1 MQNTIKSLVKVIYIF
16 MLLSEFYRIN
26 IAFSREKQCRIM
38 LIKISVLCQ
47 SVCLVFC
54 LIVKFSTMNMLQSG
68 KIKKCGESCQMNA
81 TFKKL
86 TSFIKT
92 QTS

>member
-26 IAFSREKQCRIM
+26 IAFSREKQCGIM
-38 LIKISVLCQ
+38 SIKISVLCQ
-47 SVCLVFC
+47 SVCLVFY

-68 KIKKCGESCQMNA
+68 KIKNVGKA
-81 TFKKL
+81 VK
-86 TSFIKT
+86 
-92 QTS
+92 